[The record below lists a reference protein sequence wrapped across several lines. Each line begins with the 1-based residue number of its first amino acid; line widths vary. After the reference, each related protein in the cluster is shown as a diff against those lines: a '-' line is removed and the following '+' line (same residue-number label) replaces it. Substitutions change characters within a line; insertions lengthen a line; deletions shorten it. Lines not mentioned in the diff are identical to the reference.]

1 MLELFNNHY
10 QPSSGNTI
18 ATEELINEYKE
29 KVPELLLE
37 IWKTTGFGKY
47 NNGLIEIIHPKEYES
62 NLWTW
67 LGTVKEN
74 YTPIAMT
81 AFGELFYYRKL
92 SETEEDV
99 CILDIQY
106 RKVETL
112 IWSLESFFNDFL
124 IHEED
129 KKLWLREELFQEA
142 FSEFEDLK
150 NGEVYTFTPILA
162 FGGGEDLM
170 SLRVGNARFY
180 QDLVFQMTS

>member
-1 MLELFNNHY
+1 MLEQFKKHY
-10 QPSSGNTI
+10 QPNLDNTI
-18 ATEELINEYKE
+18 ASDELINEYKE
-29 KVPELLLE
+29 KVPYLLIE
-37 IWKTTGFGKY
+37 IWKTSGFGKY
-47 NNGLIEIIHPKEYES
+47 NNGLIEIINPKEYES

-74 YTPIAMT
+74 YTPFAIT
-81 AFGELFYYRKL
+81 AFGEIFYYRKL

-99 CILDIQY
+99 CIVDIQY

-112 IWSLESFFNDFL
+112 IWSLESFFDDLL

-142 FSEFEDLK
+142 ILEFEDLK
-150 NGEVYTFTPILA
+150 NGDIFTFVPILA
-162 FGGGEDLM
+162 FGGAEELL
-170 SLRVGNARFY
+170 SLNVGNACVY